1 MSQPISSFPCLAR
14 SLLAAALFPALC
26 ATASAAD
33 FSVTPIRAELKAG
46 ALSETITVTNDS
58 PARLRVGIKLMEW
71 TQDANGKDVYTDS
84 GDLIYF
90 PRQMD
95 IEPGA
100 KRLVRVGA
108 KSPAVGTERA
118 YRLFIEEMP
127 EPGAQTSTAVTFYF
141 RFGVPIFVPPAAG
154 KPVLETSPPSLA
166 KGQLKQVVS
175 NPGNKYLRLN
185 RITVSDG
192 GQFQQDIAG
201 WYSLAGTSRTYTAD
215 IPNDICRSARTL
227 RVRGEGEGI
236 SFEREVAVDPSRC
249 G

>member
-1 MSQPISSFPCLAR
+1 MSQHYR
-14 SLLAAALFPALC
+14 SLSRHARAILATALFPLLC

-71 TQDANGKDVYTDS
+71 TQDAAGKDVYKDS
-84 GDLIYF
+84 SDLIYF

-127 EPGAQTSTAVTFYF
+127 DPGAQTTTAVTFYF

-154 KPVLETSPPSLA
+154 KPELEAAPPSLVN
-166 KGQLKQVVS
+166 GQLRQAVS
-175 NPGNKYLRLN
+175 NPGNKFLRLN
-185 RITVSDG
+185 RLTVSDG

-215 IPNDICRSARTL
+215 IPKDVCRNARKL
-227 RVRGEGEGI
+227 LVRGEGEGI
-236 SFEREVAVDPSRC
+236 SFERELAVDPSRC